1 MEKSKPKSQNAN
13 NIHAHETVQT
23 LSGAILTLPPY
34 ISILWIWQKFWQV
47 LERIKTFQLLAIQ
60 LSHLV
65 QQSFNYSSALLL
77 QLPWS
82 ALSQLLPFW
91 FSRTAVA
98 CHFVF
103 INVQKLN
110 TLYLFRTLNSSHLSR
125 MLFKILLFLVIL
137 FPMHRVETVSKS
149 TFCFSHGN
157 EKQKL
162 LLENMLWCRGP
173 LHFLGII
180 EQTGKRCVR
189 LWKWSSLTST
199 MSSGKTISP
208 FVKRFT
214 AHQIK
219 SHSYTVFFNWSFMN
233 LPLTHYHFKLKLKV
247 SRKKHAKTLFK
258 KRLFSSVTN
267 TNREETNQTNFKQN

>member
-13 NIHAHETVQT
+13 SIHAHETVQT
-23 LSGAILTLPPY
+23 LSVANLTLPPY

-82 ALSQLLPFW
+82 ALPQLLPFW

-125 MLFKILLFLVIL
+125 MLFKILFLWWFYFRCIGLKL
-137 FPMHRVETVSKS
+137 FPKVLSAFHTEMKNKS
-149 TFCFSHGN
+149 CY
-157 EKQKL
+157 
-162 LLENMLWCRGP
+162 
-173 LHFLGII
+173 
-180 EQTGKRCVR
+180 
-189 LWKWSSLTST
+189 WKICSDAEGLY
-199 MSSGKTISP
+199 IS
-208 FVKRFT
+208 
-214 AHQIK
+214 
-219 SHSYTVFFNWSFMN
+219 
-233 LPLTHYHFKLKLKV
+233 
-247 SRKKHAKTLFK
+247 
-258 KRLFSSVTN
+258 
-267 TNREETNQTNFKQN
+267 